1 MNALTTTEDLSLDII
16 PGGMGWLDG
25 LDKSEKD
32 NVLPTLSNARRV
44 IMNHPFLKDCFKWS
58 EFDESPM
65 LMRPLPCF
73 KKEGLIPPDVNGT
86 YPQRF
91 SDKFHTYLRDVMSIV
106 AFTNFKDS
114 DIKQAVQNASL
125 QNIYNPIRDYLDSL
139 VWDGTPRI
147 NEWLHFGLGVE
158 STFINEK
165 MARMFLIAAC
175 RRACFKKYK
184 FDSMLI
190 LEGPKGL
197 QKSTACR
204 VLFGDD
210 YFVEGT
216 GDIRKEETIKK
227 LSGKWAAE
235 IPEGNGFLT
244 ASAEAQK
251 EFLSKEAD
259 TYRRAYATWDCTVPR
274 RFVLIMTTNAS
285 EYLQETETDRRFWS
299 VKCGATGGTD
309 VEWLR
314 ESRDQLWAE
323 AYHFAMMRDERGKL
337 VEKTYLDTAEI
348 EALGE
353 VQSDRV
359 IDDPW
364 GNIIRRNLLI
374 ENTGVQEV
382 STSQI
387 LTGILGLPIDR
398 QDKAVTTKVGFIMR
412 DMGWQKVRRRYG
424 EAREYVYVRPEEEQ
438 K

>member
-1 MNALTTTEDLSLDII
+1 MSNEITVVQDLSANVI
-16 PGGMGWLDG
+16 PGGNHWRG
-25 LDKSEKD
+25 LLEK
-32 NVLPTLSNARRV
+32 NEKERIIPSLSNARRL
-44 IMNHPFLKDCFKWS
+44 IMNHPFLKDCFRWS

-65 LMRPLPCF
+65 LMRPLPCY
-73 KKEGLIPPDVNGT
+73 KSEGLIPPDVNGN

-91 SDKFHTYLRDVMSIV
+91 TDKFHTYLRDVMSIV
-106 AFTNFKDS
+106 AEAQFKDKEIS
-114 DIKQAVQNASL
+114 QAVQNAAQ
-125 QNIYNPIRDYLDSL
+125 QNIYNPVRDYLKSL
-139 VWDGTPRI
+139 EWDGIPRI
-147 NEWLHFGLGVE
+147 DDWLHYSLAAE
-158 STFINEK
+158 DTEINSK
-165 MARMFLIAAC
+165 MGRMFLIAAC
-175 RRACFKKYK
+175 RRACFRKYK

-227 LSGKWAAE
+227 LAGKWAAE
-235 IPEGNGFLT
+235 IPEGNGFLS

-299 VKCGATGGTD
+299 VKCGVTGDTD
-309 VEWLR
+309 IDWLR
-314 ESRDQLWAE
+314 ENRDQLWAE
-323 AYHFAMMRDERGKL
+323 AYHFSMLKNENGGLAEQ
-337 VEKTYLDTAEI
+337 TYLGNEDITQ
-348 EALGE
+348 LGNI
-353 VQSDRV
+353 QIDRV

-364 GNIIRRNLLI
+364 GNKIRKHFLVLHPDI
-374 ENTGVQEV
+374 PETTTDE
-382 STSQI
+382 I
-387 LTGILGLPIDR
+387 LTNVLAIPVDR
-398 QDKAVTTKVGFIMR
+398 QDKSASTKIGYIMR
-412 DMGWQKVRRRYG
+412 DMGWHKIRRMISG
-424 EAREYVYVRPEEEQ
+424 AREYVYIRP

>member
-1 MNALTTTEDLSLDII
+1 MSNQLTVTPRDLSANTI
-16 PGGMGWLDG
+16 PGGNGWLAS
-25 LDKSEKD
+25 LDKSEKG
-32 NVLPTLSNARRV
+32 NTLPSLPNARRI

-65 LMRPLPCF
+65 LMRPLPCM
-73 KKEGLIPPDVNGT
+73 KSEGLIPPDVNGV

-106 AFTNFKDS
+106 AEANFKDS
-114 DIKQAVQNASL
+114 DIKQAVQNAAQ
-125 QNIYNPIRDYLDSL
+125 QNIYNPIRDYLNSL
-139 VWDGTPRI
+139 TWNGVPRI
-147 NEWLHFGLGVE
+147 DNWLHDGLAAE
-158 STFINEK
+158 DTELNSK
-165 MARMFLIAAC
+165 MGRMFLIAAC
-175 RRACFKKYK
+175 RRACFRKYK

-227 LSGKWAAE
+227 LAGKWAAE
-235 IPEGNGFLT
+235 IPEGNGFLS

-299 VKCGATGGTD
+299 VKCGATGNTD
-309 VEWLR
+309 VDWIQEN
-314 ESRDQLWAE
+314 RDQLWAE
-323 AYHFAMMRDERGKL
+323 AYHFAMLKDEQGKL
-337 VEKTYLDTAEI
+337 VEQTYLNPEDIIRLGCVQI
-348 EALGE
+348 E
-353 VQSDRV
+353 RV

-364 GNIIRRNLLI
+364 GNIIRRHLLV
-374 ENTGVQEV
+374 EAE
-382 STSQI
+382 
-387 LTGILGLPIDR
+387 GIKEITTMQLLNNVLAIPTDR
-398 QDKAVTTKVGFIMR
+398 QDKSAMTKIGYIMR
-412 DMGWQKVRRRYG
+412 DMGWSKVRRRDG
-424 EAREYVYVRPEEEQ
+424 SVREYVYVRPE

>member
-1 MNALTTTEDLSLDII
+1 MSNQLTVTPRDLSANTI
-16 PGGMGWLDG
+16 PGGNGWLAS
-25 LDKSEKD
+25 LDKSEKG
-32 NVLPTLSNARRV
+32 NTLPSLPNARRI

-65 LMRPLPCF
+65 LMRPLPCM
-73 KKEGLIPPDVNGT
+73 KSEGLIPPDVNGV

-106 AFTNFKDS
+106 AEANFKDS
-114 DIKQAVQNASL
+114 DIKQAVQNAAQ
-125 QNIYNPIRDYLDSL
+125 QNIYNPIRDYLNSL
-139 VWDGTPRI
+139 TWDGVPRI
-147 NEWLHFGLGVE
+147 DDWLHYGLAAE
-158 STFINEK
+158 DTDINRK
-165 MARMFLIAAC
+165 MGRMFLIAAC
-175 RRACFKKYK
+175 RRACFRKYK

-227 LSGKWAAE
+227 LAGKWAAE
-235 IPEGNGFLT
+235 IPEGNGFLS

-299 VKCGATGGTD
+299 VKCGATGNTD
-309 VEWLR
+309 VDWIQEN
-314 ESRDQLWAE
+314 RDQLWAE
-323 AYHFAMMRDERGKL
+323 AYHFAMLKDKQGKL
-337 VEKTYLDTAEI
+337 VEQTYLNPEDIIRLGCVQI
-348 EALGE
+348 E
-353 VQSDRV
+353 RV

-364 GNIIRRNLLI
+364 GNIIRRHLLV
-374 ENTGVQEV
+374 EGE
-382 STSQI
+382 
-387 LTGILGLPIDR
+387 GIKEITTMQLLNNVLAIPTDR
-398 QDKAVTTKVGFIMR
+398 QDKSAMTKIGYIMR
-412 DMGWQKVRRRYG
+412 DMGWSKVRRRDG
-424 EAREYVYVRPEEEQ
+424 SVREYVYVRPE